1 MDGRLRFG
9 AVLVVLLFVGCTG
22 EGTVSAV
29 ELNVS
34 VSGEPG
40 NVHIEKSANNGTS
53 AMNELRVTF
62 DFLGTE
68 SSGGALTEY
77 WLNPGDGG
85 QRVSVNAAE
94 ASTLFR
100 DYESHGVFQSVAGA
114 NDSGENSAEEEIR
127 IVVNGA
133 YYLNQTQPTGVD
145 EPADLHIDAPSDNSV
160 ESPHSMS
167 ISSTI
172 TNVENFAQFPPPA
185 DVEITWRLLDPTGT
199 EIISYTQVINEGQ
212 SYTWTHE
219 ETSPAVGG
227 WTLEVSD
234 SVSDENV
241 QQETSVVVRYT
252 E

>member
-1 MDGRLRFG
+1 MSGGLRLS
-9 AVLVVLLFVGCTG
+9 VILVVLLFVGCVG
-22 EGTVSAV
+22 EETVSV
-29 ELNVS
+29 VDLNVS

-114 NDSGENSAEEEIR
+114 NDSGENSADEEIR
-127 IVVNGA
+127 IVVNGVF
-133 YYLNQTQPTGVD
+133 YMNQTQPTGVD
-145 EPADLHIDAPSDNSV
+145 EPADLHIDAPSENSV
-160 ESPHSMS
+160 EGPHSMS

-172 TNVENFAQFPPPA
+172 TNVENIVQFPPAA
-185 DVEITWRLLDPTGT
+185 DVEITW
-199 EIISYTQVINEGQ
+199 
-212 SYTWTHE
+212 
-219 ETSPAVGG
+219 
-227 WTLEVSD
+227 
-234 SVSDENV
+234 
-241 QQETSVVVRYT
+241 
-252 E
+252 

>member
-1 MDGRLRFG
+1 MSGGLRLS
-9 AVLVVLLFVGCTG
+9 VILVVLMFVGCVG
-22 EGTVSAV
+22 EETVSVV

-100 DYESHGVFQSVAGA
+100 DYESHGVFQSIAGA

-127 IVVNGA
+127 IVVNGGF
-133 YYLNQTQPTGVD
+133 YLNQTQPTGVD
-145 EPADLHIDAPSDNSV
+145 EPADLHIDAPSENSV
-160 ESPHSMS
+160 ESPHSIS

-172 TNVENFAQFPPPA
+172 TNVQNVAPLPPP
-185 DVEITWRLLDPTGT
+185 DEVEITWRLLDSTGT
-199 EIISYTQVINEGQ
+199 EIISYTQTIQEGQ

-219 ETSPAVGG
+219 EVAPEFGG
-227 WTLEVSD
+227 WTLEITD
-234 SVSDENV
+234 SVADENV
-241 QQETSVVVRYT
+241 QQETSVIVRYT

>member
-1 MDGRLRFG
+1 MEGRLRIG
-9 AVLVVLLFVGCTG
+9 AVLVALLFVGCAG
-22 EGTVSAV
+22 EDTVSLV

-53 AMNELRVTF
+53 EMDELRVTF

-133 YYLNQTQPTGVD
+133 FYLNQTQPTGVD
-145 EPADLHIDAPSDNSV
+145 EPADLHIDATSENSV

-172 TNVENFAQFPPPA
+172 TNVQNVAPLPPPD

-199 EIISYTQVINEGQ
+199 EIISYTQMIQEGQ
-212 SYTWTHE
+212 SYTWMHE
-219 ETSPAVGG
+219 EIAPVVGG
-227 WTLEVSD
+227 WTLEITD
-234 SVSDENV
+234 SVADENV
-241 QQETSVVVRYT
+241 QQETSVIVRYT

>member
-1 MDGRLRFG
+1 MSGRLRFG
-9 AVLVVLLFVGCTG
+9 AVLIVLLFAGCAG
-22 EGTVSAV
+22 EEAVSVV
-29 ELNVS
+29 ELSVS

-40 NVHIEKSANNGTS
+40 TVHIVKSANNGTS
-53 AMNELRVTF
+53 EMNELRVTF
-62 DFLGTE
+62 DFSGTD

-85 QRVSVNAAE
+85 QQVTVNAAE

-100 DYESHGVFQSVAGA
+100 DYESHGVFQSVVGA
-114 NDSGENSAEEEIR
+114 NDSGENSATEDIR
-127 IVVNGA
+127 VVVHGA
-133 YYLNQTQPTGVD
+133 FYLNQTQPTGVD
-145 EPADLHIDAPSDNSV
+145 EPADLHIDAPSENSV

-172 TNVENFAQFPPPA
+172 TNVQNVAPLPPPA

-219 ETSPAVGG
+219 ETTPAVGG

-234 SVSDENV
+234 SVQDENV

>member
-1 MDGRLRFG
+1 MSGGLRLS
-9 AVLVVLLFVGCTG
+9 VILVVLMFVGCVG
-22 EGTVSAV
+22 EETVSVV

-100 DYESHGVFQSVAGA
+100 DYESHGVFQSIAGA

-127 IVVNGA
+127 IVVNGGF
-133 YYLNQTQPTGVD
+133 YLNQTQPTGVD
-145 EPADLHIDAPSDNSV
+145 EPADLHIDAPSENSV
-160 ESPHSMS
+160 ESPHSIS

-172 TNVENFAQFPPPA
+172 TNVQNVAPLPPPD
-185 DVEITWRLLDPTGT
+185 DVEITWRLLDSSGT
-199 EIISYTQVINEGQ
+199 EIISYTHTIQEGQ

-219 ETSPAVGG
+219 EVAPEFGG
-227 WTLEVSD
+227 WTLEIIVS
-234 SVSDENV
+234 VADENV
-241 QQETSVVVRYT
+241 QQETSVIVRYT

>member
-1 MDGRLRFG
+1 MSGGLRLS
-9 AVLVVLLFVGCTG
+9 VILVVLMFVGCVG
-22 EGTVSAV
+22 EETVSVV

-100 DYESHGVFQSVAGA
+100 DYESHGVFQSIAGA

-127 IVVNGA
+127 IVVNGGF
-133 YYLNQTQPTGVD
+133 YLNQTQPTGVD
-145 EPADLHIDAPSDNSV
+145 EPADLHIDAPSENSV
-160 ESPHSMS
+160 ESPHSIS

-172 TNVENFAQFPPPA
+172 TNVQNVAPLPPPD
-185 DVEITWRLLDPTGT
+185 DVEITWRLLDSTGT
-199 EIISYTQVINEGQ
+199 EIISYTQTIQEGQ

-219 ETSPAVGG
+219 EVAPEFGG
-227 WTLEVSD
+227 WTLEITD
-234 SVSDENV
+234 SVADENV
-241 QQETSVVVRYT
+241 QQETSVIVRYT
-252 E
+252 D